1 MEAGEGR
8 TPAWAWRNAWVALA
22 YLVTAVAALEVAD
35 PASPAA
41 AVFPSAG
48 IALAALLVWGSRLL
62 PGIAVGAFFTNLYV
76 LRGLDVAPWLYL
88 LGALG
93 ISAGSVLQA
102 WVGARLCEQYARAPL
117 PSGSGWNELRVM
129 LLGGLLSCSIAAV
142 AGNLIHL
149 GLGRLVLTEVP
160 WNLWTWWVGDSLGV
174 AIFTP
179 LLLPG
184 LQLIERRPWQWWR
197 ALLPPL
203 VALVVVMLAYTL
215 VSLREQARIEAVFR
229 EQARTQVERLN
240 LRITGHSETL
250 RSIRRFWQ
258 SSDVVDHR
266 EFHAFVGEAL
276 TLHPD
281 IRLLGWAPV
290 SDGQLRLLF
299 VEPDTYLGL
308 EGQLIEGD
316 TALREAVA
324 EARDSGHLVAMRGV
338 GFLQDAR
345 LRGSKII
352 MEPIYANGLP
362 QGGVQARRAAF
373 LGVAVMAFEVLPQA
387 GTAPGSSLLLRIE
400 DRSGTNTVVLHDFA
414 GDAGRQPLELT
425 TQVAIGQRLWTVVI
439 RSPADFR
446 LQHRSSEAAL
456 VLMALLF
463 LASLLQ
469 ALALVLR
476 RSQAWQWQSE
486 QAERARSEAEREA
499 QVKGAF
505 LATMSHE
512 IRTPMNGVIGMTQLL
527 ADTRLDTEQ
536 QHYVSTIRRS
546 CEALLRILN
555 DILDYS
561 KIEAGR
567 LQIETGSIDL
577 RQLME
582 ECCSLFSPHSR
593 QSGIPLDLEMDERLP
608 ARVIGDPVRIRQ
620 VLINLLGNAFKFT
633 RQGGIT
639 LRIRTLPP
647 RIDGK
652 AVVRFEVQDTG
663 IGIADVQRARLFES
677 FSQGDSSITRK
688 YGGTGLGLSIC
699 RLLVEL
705 MGGKIGVQTVFG
717 KGSMFWFTLPLAAT
731 DVSPAEPESAE
742 ATPAGTAA
750 TVRDAAAIT
759 LRVMVAE
766 DNPVNQQVIAG
777 FLRRHGITPR
787 IVGDGVEALHVLTS
801 ERQEFDAIFM
811 DCEMPN
817 MDGYTATE
825 RIRQWERAEKRA
837 PLFICGVSA
846 HVMREYRDRA
856 LVAGMNDFIA
866 KPLQRGEL
874 ERVLAVLR
882 LQLILPQAGLS

>member
-1 MEAGEGR
+1 MAF
-8 TPAWAWRNAWVALA
+8 A
-22 YLVTAVAALEVAD
+22 YLITAVAALWLAN

-48 IALAALLVWGSRLL
+48 IALAALLVWGHRLL
-62 PGIAVGAFFTNLYV
+62 PGIAVGALFTNLYV
-76 LRGLDVAPWLYL
+76 LRAVDVAPWLYV

-129 LLGGLLSCSIAAV
+129 ALGGLLSCSIAAV

-160 WNLWTWWVGDSLGV
+160 WNLWIWWVGDSLGV
-174 AIFTP
+174 AIFAP
-179 LLLPG
+179 LLLPS

-197 ALLPPL
+197 AILPPV
-203 VALVVVMLAYTL
+203 VALVVVMLAYTV
-215 VSLREQARIEAVFR
+215 VSLRDQARIEAVFH

-240 LRITGHSETL
+240 LRIAGHSETL

-258 SSDVVDHR
+258 SSDRVDHS
-266 EFHAFVGEAL
+266 EFHEFVVEAL
-276 TLHPD
+276 TLQPD
-281 IRLLGWAPV
+281 IKLLGWAPV
-290 SDGQLRLLF
+290 SQGRPRLRF
-299 VEPDTYLGL
+299 AEPETYLAHL
-308 EGQLIEGD
+308 EMPIDD
-316 TALREAVA
+316 TAAVRDAVA
-324 EARDSGHLVAMRGV
+324 EARDSGRMVAVRGV
-338 GFLQDAR
+338 GLLQDER
-345 LRGSKII
+345 LRGSKILV
-352 MEPIYANGLP
+352 EPVYANGVPRDDL
-362 QGGVQARRAAF
+362 QARRAAF
-373 LGVAVMAFEVLPQA
+373 LGVAVMAFDLLPRA
-387 GTAPGSSLLLRIE
+387 GTTPGSALLLRIE
-400 DRSGTNTVVLHDFA
+400 DRGSPGAVLLYESPGA
-414 GDAGRQPLELT
+414 AEREPLEMT
-425 TQVAIGQRLWTVVI
+425 TQIAIGQRLWTAVI
-439 RSPADFR
+439 RSPAGYR

-456 VLMALLF
+456 VLTALLF
-463 LASLLQ
+463 LASVLQ

-476 RSQAWQWQSE
+476 RSKAWQQQSE
-486 QAERARSEAEREA
+486 QAERARSQAEREA

-527 ADTRLDTEQ
+527 ADTTLDTEQ

-561 KIEAGR
+561 KIDAGR

-593 QSGIPLDLEMDERLP
+593 QSGIPLALEMDERLP

-633 RQGGIT
+633 RQGSIT
-639 LRIRTLPP
+639 LRIRTLPA
-647 RIDGK
+647 RAEGRT
-652 AVVRFEVQDTG
+652 VVRFEVQDTG

-705 MGGKIGVQTVFG
+705 MGGEIGVQTVYG
-717 KGSMFWFTLPLAAT
+717 KGSMFWFTLPLTAT
-731 DVSPAEPESAE
+731 EVPPAESGEGGLAPDAVAASLRDSA
-742 ATPAGTAA
+742 TAA
-750 TVRDAAAIT
+750 
-759 LRVMVAE
+759 LRVLVAE
-766 DNPVNQQVIAG
+766 DNPVNQQVITG

-787 IVGDGVEALHVLTS
+787 LVGDGVEALHVLTS
-801 ERQEFDAIFM
+801 ERQEFDAVFM

-825 RIRQWERAEKRA
+825 RIRQWERAEQRP

-846 HVMREYRDRA
+846 HVMREYRDLA

-866 KPLQRGEL
+866 KPLQRSEL
-874 ERVLAVLR
+874 ERILAVLR
-882 LQLILPQAGLS
+882 LQLLPPKMGIPG